1 MIGAVPP
8 SPPCPPAATPSASL
22 AITVEIGFALPQAG
36 DVLLQFEAAALPEQE
51 LIGPELWLTPVDHFA
66 RVPADGLIGER
77 IWLRLAGDC
86 HLTWRGTVAVRR
98 VLADLATLP
107 ALLPHELPGAAVPYL
122 LDSRYCQ
129 AIRLQSM
136 VADEFGHLQGGAKV
150 LAMCDWIAGHL
161 TYEGGRSTADT
172 TAIDTL
178 VDRRGVCR
186 DYAHLLVT
194 MARAAAIPA
203 RFVSCFA
210 PSVDPPDF
218 HAVAQVFLADPAVPG
233 GGAWHLV
240 DATGM
245 AEPAHTAIIGVGR
258 DAADV
263 SFLTAF
269 DPCDFGWHT
278 VSVTRQG

>member
-1 MIGAVPP
+1 MTAPVPP
-8 SPPCPPAATPSASL
+8 TATLS
-22 AITVEIGFALPQAG
+22 ITVELGFALPQAG
-36 DVLLQFEAAALPEQE
+36 DVLLQFEAAAIPEQE
-51 LIGPELWLTPVDHFA
+51 LVSTGLWLTPVEHFA
-66 RVPADGLIGER
+66 RVAAQDTIGDR
-77 IWLRLAGDC
+77 IWLRVAGDC
-86 HLTWRGTVAVRR
+86 SLTYRATVAVRR
-98 VLADLATLP
+98 KLADLVTLD
-107 ALLPHELPGAAVPYL
+107 ALLPHDLPGEAVPYL

-129 AIRLQSM
+129 AMRLQSM
-136 VADEFGHLQGGAKV
+136 VADEFGHLAGGAKV
-150 LAMCDWIAGHL
+150 LAMRDWIAGHL

-210 PSVDPPDF
+210 PRVDPPDF
-218 HAVAQVFLADPAVPG
+218 HAVAEVFLADPSIPG
-233 GGAWHLV
+233 GGAWHMV

-245 AEPAHTAIIGVGR
+245 ADPAQTVKIGVGR

-263 SFLTAF
+263 SFLSAF
-269 DPCDFGWHT
+269 DPCDFGWHKVT
-278 VSVTRQG
+278 VLV